1 MTNTKNKTLAVWLAL
16 LSMGLLYSAAQA
28 AHLH

>member
-1 MTNTKNKTLAVWLAL
+1 LRLRQVAAVWLAL